1 MVVPGATLLVGR
13 EKLGKST
20 LTAELAARLSR
31 GTLEGDLRGT
41 HAATLIVTYEDSAG
55 RTIKPRLMA
64 AGADLSRVHRVSAQR
79 DGGADLVTLP
89 ADVDSVAALA
99 AETEARLV
107 IVDPLS
113 ASLGADV
120 DGHRDQDIRRALA
133 PLVALAANHRGP
145 GSRGLS
151 WRGAASAPAFM
162 AMRPD
167 RLGCRR
173 ARRTGQGE
181 VIKSPAT
188 QDVDRPI
195 YDADTSIP
203 RRAKGSS
210 ATSRWACEASTTAYH
225 AMAPGLPERARV
237 ALQQPL
243 RPSGDVRA
251 TASPSDRRLTGR
263 LPETP
268 ASQRRLGRRRERARG
283 EMDLAI

>member
-1 MVVPGATLLVGR
+1 MVVPPQGTEGEHCAHRHAGHGPFRADGRRQPQDRGGRLAVRCFGGCEEHAVLASLDVDRVLAELETPSTANGNGAKPQARRSVTAESFAAIHAEPTRWLWDRRIPLGAATLLVGR

-55 RTIKPRLMA
+55 RTTKPRLMA

-133 PLVALAANHRGP
+133 PLSRSPLTTAGP
-145 GSRGLS
+145 G
-151 WRGAASAPAFM
+151 RGA
-162 AMRPD
+162 
-167 RLGCRR
+167 
-173 ARRTGQGE
+173 
-181 VIKSPAT
+181 
-188 QDVDRPI
+188 
-195 YDADTSIP
+195 
-203 RRAKGSS
+203 
-210 ATSRWACEASTTAYH
+210 
-225 AMAPGLPERARV
+225 
-237 ALQQPL
+237 
-243 RPSGDVRA
+243 
-251 TASPSDRRLTGR
+251 
-263 LPETP
+263 
-268 ASQRRLGRRRERARG
+268 
-283 EMDLAI
+283 